1 MLLRLSINFRNIGQ
15 QVQNFG
21 LHNIFIYNW
30 FERIRVPFLFR
41 CFFFAKL
48 SLFTLEFLSNSA
60 SYYDMNKI
68 LDKQNINDHF
78 SIYNYFKSN
87 LNYPIPEEFV
97 NLGNENFEFLAMF
110 HGDTYFFVYLK
121 FVVLSLTDTTI
132 SIAAITSIIS
142 LQVLQ

>member
-1 MLLRLSINFRNIGQ
+1 MRM
-15 QVQNFG
+15 
-21 LHNIFIYNW
+21 
-30 FERIRVPFLFR
+30 
-41 CFFFAKL
+41 L

-60 SYYDMNKI
+60 YYYDMNKI

-121 FVVLSLTDTTI
+121 
-132 SIAAITSIIS
+132 
-142 LQVLQ
+142 